1 MKAKK
6 NFFFRQTKAE
16 RIYCQKYCG
25 KRTVKGSFSGKR
37 KVTEKN
43 SNKYKEY
50 RSGENDGLQL
60 QLSSPSW

>member
-1 MKAKK
+1 MKAK

-16 RIYCQKYCG
+16 RIYCQKYCS

-43 SNKYKEY
+43 LNKYKEY